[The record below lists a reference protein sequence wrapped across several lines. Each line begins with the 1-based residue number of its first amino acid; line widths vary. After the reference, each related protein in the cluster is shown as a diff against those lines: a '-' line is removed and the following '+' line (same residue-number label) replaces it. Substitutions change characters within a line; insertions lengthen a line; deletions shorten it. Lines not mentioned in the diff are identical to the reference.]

1 MVIRLAI
8 PRLHRAAA
16 LVVNE
21 LANRVKRR
29 GSGGLMEATRGASS
43 MADDLQVL
51 GRKQDGLDA
60 HKMHFDMDGTQP
72 QPKPRGLNNIQNA
85 ER

>member
-1 MVIRLAI
+1 MV
-8 PRLHRAAA
+8 
-16 LVVNE
+16 
-21 LANRVKRR
+21 
-29 GSGGLMEATRGASS
+29 ATRGASS

-60 HKMHFDMDGTQP
+60 HKMHSDMDGTQP

-85 ER
+85 ERSEPSSKHWSNKFWLWKRRETKWPI